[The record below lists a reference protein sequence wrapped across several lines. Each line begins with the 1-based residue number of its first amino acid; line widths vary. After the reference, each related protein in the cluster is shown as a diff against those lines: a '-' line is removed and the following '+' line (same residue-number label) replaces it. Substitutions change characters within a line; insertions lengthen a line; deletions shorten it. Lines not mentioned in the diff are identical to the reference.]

1 MVEQFLGY
9 RFQTFIKLYCNYF
22 SFSLSTNVRLFFRQQ
37 FFFAF
42 SSTIR
47 HRVRESAKLK
57 REKKKKSISSFPNPY
72 PWVSFHAGRQTELPV
87 VRNVTSGSYHT
98 KYFLTVKLF
107 LLFCFCFCFFH
118 LLIKDRFD
126 SYFTD

>member
-22 SFSLSTNVRLFFRQQ
+22 IFSLSTNVCLFFSTKVFLC
-37 FFFAF
+37 FFFNH
-42 SSTIR
+42 STS
-47 HRVRESAKLK
+47 REGEREAKA
-57 REKKKKSISSFPNPY
+57 REKKKSISSLPNHY
-72 PWVSFHAGRQTELPV
+72 PWVSFQAGRQTELPV

-107 LLFCFCFCFFH
+107 LLFCFVFFH
-118 LLIKDRFD
+118 LLIKDGFD
-126 SYFTD
+126 SNFTD